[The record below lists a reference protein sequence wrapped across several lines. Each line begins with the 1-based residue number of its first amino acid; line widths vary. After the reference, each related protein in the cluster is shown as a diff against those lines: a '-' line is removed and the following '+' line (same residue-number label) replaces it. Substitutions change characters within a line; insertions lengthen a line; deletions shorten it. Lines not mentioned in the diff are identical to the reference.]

1 MSEQLLP
8 LQHKQEGLIASIMT
22 YTQRLLSMLELLDD
36 AGLDVDL
43 AQLLGDLGILALVV
57 AQVAAL

>member
-1 MSEQLLP
+1 
-8 LQHKQEGLIASIMT
+8 
-22 YTQRLLSMLELLDD
+22 MLELLDD